1 MRVCDLTLKNAWE
14 MTFLFMLNCHATIT
28 LVMTKKLMLSIRQT
42 IYLIFFDV
50 PLFVS
55 LISGNQNKHFYFVKV
70 TEEGT
75 AQKNLTGPYGHFI
88 GNGENFLKGYEL

>member
-1 MRVCDLTLKNAWE
+1 MRVCDSTLKNARE
-14 MTFLFMLNCHATIT
+14 MTFLFMLNCHAAIT

-42 IYLIFFDV
+42 IYLNFFDV

-55 LISGNQNKHFYFVKV
+55 LITGNQNKRFYFVKV

>member
-1 MRVCDLTLKNAWE
+1 MRVCDSTFKNARE
-14 MTFLFMLNCHATIT
+14 MTFLFMLNCHAAIT

-55 LISGNQNKHFYFVKV
+55 LSGNQNKRFYFVKV

-75 AQKNLTGPYGHFI
+75 AQKNLTDM
-88 GNGENFLKGYEL
+88 NSENNFLL

>member
-1 MRVCDLTLKNAWE
+1 MRVCDSTLKNARE

-75 AQKNLTGPYGHFI
+75 AQKNLTDM
-88 GNGENFLKGYEL
+88 NSENNFLL